1 MLITLEGPEGAG
13 KSTAARRIADALR
26 PYADE
31 IILTREPGEGDFGA
45 KVRQLLLHEEH
56 LTPWAELSL
65 FLADRAEHCAR
76 MIGPAN
82 ERGAIVICDRFADST
97 IVYQG
102 YGRGLDLDLL
112 RRLNH
117 EATGGIWPD
126 ITLLFDLPVEVGLA
140 RLQNPDRIDSEDIDF
155 HLRVRNGFLAE
166 AELEPERWR
175 IINADQSAEAVAEA
189 CLEAIRPLLAS
200 SG

>member
-13 KSTAARRIADALR
+13 KSTAARRIAEVLQPLGR
-26 PYADE
+26 E

-102 YGRGLDLDLL
+102 YGRGLDLELL

-126 ITLLFDLPVEVGLA
+126 LTLLFDLPVEVGLA
-140 RLQNPDRIDSEDIDF
+140 RLENPDRIDAEGIDF
-155 HLRVRNGFLAE
+155 HQRVRDGFLAE
-166 AELEPERWR
+166 AQQEPSRWQV
-175 IINADQSAEAVAEA
+175 IDAAQSPESVANACVA
-189 CLEAIRPLLAS
+189 AIQPLLAAL
-200 SG
+200 